1 MTSSSSDPSDDALEP
16 IDLDR
21 VIIDTDYRRA
31 VLLRLKAESAETSE
45 NGARGD
51 RPHGAASRKATSSL
65 KD

>member
-1 MTSSSSDPSDDALEP
+1 MTPSSSDPSDDALEP

-31 VLLRLKAESAETSE
+31 VLLRLKAESTETPE
-45 NGARGD
+45 KGARGD
-51 RPHGAASRKATSSL
+51 RPHGTASRKAASSL